1 MGQLVA
7 MFDFDEIEEKLQA
20 AEKASER
27 TVQPSSAACSFDGEW
42 EDDDGTVV
50 TIKKGE
56 MRGADGIQIEV
67 SFPEADSI
75 AFCPGAGHYFKGKLQ
90 DSRICWSDGATWVRR
105 AVGTAASAAPQAPRS
120 TGTDATAKA
129 FAKPSASATKRVD
142 PPQSTSKSQGKMP
155 QESSR
160 TGNAKKVAP
169 QAPASS
175 ASAKTS
181 KEKLS
186 AVDACESPWQ
196 HERYEVMKPVVFV
209 RETPGL
215 DAAKVAQ
222 VRRGCMVSGRVSNG
236 WLCLD
241 HETRSTANVPET
253 AAGAFMLIDGRSR
266 GLGLLLESRGC
277 HGSSKDSLA
286 MPLEFLALRDLRL
299 RDKPDSEATGR
310 LIAEGS
316 IVKGYPGA
324 ESWLEVAGGGF
335 LPITSAAEAKTT
347 TDVSEAKDFLELRSA
362 LQPLLPQIF
371 AEAIQVKWEPLPLQ
385 SAAHVEYSLQWQD
398 LGETAR
404 GGRVSAAR
412 RCTAHLRSL
421 PPAVP
426 LRIRIVARIFAP
438 LPGGN
443 PCYRGKEDPTSRS
456 WQDQRLVGRWLYGA
470 KPSEYRIGRRTD
482 GSLIWIGP
490 HATGGTVMGT
500 LEPEEHWLQ
509 AELASA
515 RGDIVG
521 HIRLFYDEQEDAV
534 ISNFKNIQ
542 NPDWGR
548 DIIAKKGG
556 DEEVLTTLL
565 GRWIPVS
572 TAAPVTDR
580 EEEESCYD
588 PLCNKRGKCQ
598 RCSCQIFVISEHLLG
613 QELEDICCRRCGC
626 SVAYH
631 AKVGK
636 FRLNGKVPEAV
647 GTEKGASR
655 PGPGPP
661 PKSPM
666 DEIPSRQW
674 LLDDAAD
681 EDPVEFIIRQL
692 ENAKNLYEV
701 LGVPPSAS
709 PLAIRQAY
717 RAISL
722 RVHPDKIID
731 SEEQGLAALAEDAF
745 KLASSA
751 YEVLSDEVERKAY
764 DRELRAEYLR
774 MVKLQPKPKPKPP
787 VKPKPEVKKPVSQP
801 DPAEKQDPGRGVD
814 EFFKNPTIGT
824 FMNSPYYGTDGVFGT
839 SGTIKENAAGGFSFE
854 LPGGGGIHID
864 SGSGYQRLK
873 QMEEEMAQTGH
884 IPPHLWPQGL
894 FPQGNTFAVNSGPAW
909 VGWQQH
915 QAAEKKRQEK
925 AQQEAA
931 AKEPEGSG
939 PWTPSPGYPFRP
951 MGNSTS
957 GVNPQFSR
965 FGHLGGK

>member
-1 MGQLVA
+1 
-7 MFDFDEIEEKLQA
+7 
-20 AEKASER
+20 
-27 TVQPSSAACSFDGEW
+27 
-42 EDDDGTVV
+42 
-50 TIKKGE
+50 
-56 MRGADGIQIEV
+56 
-67 SFPEADSI
+67 
-75 AFCPGAGHYFKGKLQ
+75 
-90 DSRICWSDGATWVRR
+90 
-105 AVGTAASAAPQAPRS
+105 
-120 TGTDATAKA
+120 
-129 FAKPSASATKRVD
+129 
-142 PPQSTSKSQGKMP
+142 
-155 QESSR
+155 
-160 TGNAKKVAP
+160 
-169 QAPASS
+169 
-175 ASAKTS
+175 
-181 KEKLS
+181 
-186 AVDACESPWQ
+186 
-196 HERYEVMKPVVFV
+196 
-209 RETPGL
+209 
-215 DAAKVAQ
+215 
-222 VRRGCMVSGRVSNG
+222 
-236 WLCLD
+236 
-241 HETRSTANVPET
+241 
-253 AAGAFMLIDGRSR
+253 
-266 GLGLLLESRGC
+266 
-277 HGSSKDSLA
+277 
-286 MPLEFLALRDLRL
+286 
-299 RDKPDSEATGR
+299 
-310 LIAEGS
+310 
-316 IVKGYPGA
+316 
-324 ESWLEVAGGGF
+324 
-335 LPITSAAEAKTT
+335 
-347 TDVSEAKDFLELRSA
+347 
-362 LQPLLPQIF
+362 
-371 AEAIQVKWEPLPLQ
+371 
-385 SAAHVEYSLQWQD
+385 
-398 LGETAR
+398 
-404 GGRVSAAR
+404 
-412 RCTAHLRSL
+412 
-421 PPAVP
+421 
-426 LRIRIVARIFAP
+426 
-438 LPGGN
+438 
-443 PCYRGKEDPTSRS
+443 
-456 WQDQRLVGRWLYGA
+456 
-470 KPSEYRIGRRTD
+470 
-482 GSLIWIGP
+482 
-490 HATGGTVMGT
+490 MGT

-580 EEEESCYD
+580 EEEESCHD

-631 AKVGK
+631 APALRFQAKVGK

-674 LLDDAAD
+674 VLDDAAD

-787 VKPKPEVKKPVSQP
+787 KPKPEVKKPVSQP